1 MIDFVP
7 ILQKLPFNLPL
18 KTRAQQLHADLVK
31 TYGGM
36 INDIDAR
43 MKRGEQVPDCL
54 VKTLLLAQEEE
65 GLDHLDMAILCSAF
79 MIGGVETVC
88 FPHCIQDDIDILKTD
103 CIYYAMVLGAH
114 SRLP

>member
-7 ILQKLPFNLPL
+7 ILQKLPINLPL
-18 KTRAQQLHADLVK
+18 KTRAQKLHADLVA

-36 INDIDAR
+36 ITKIDER

-79 MIGGVETVC
+79 MIGGVETVRC
-88 FPHCIQDDIDILKTD
+88 FCKNGSI
-103 CIYYAMVLGAH
+103 GAEE
-114 SRLP
+114 S